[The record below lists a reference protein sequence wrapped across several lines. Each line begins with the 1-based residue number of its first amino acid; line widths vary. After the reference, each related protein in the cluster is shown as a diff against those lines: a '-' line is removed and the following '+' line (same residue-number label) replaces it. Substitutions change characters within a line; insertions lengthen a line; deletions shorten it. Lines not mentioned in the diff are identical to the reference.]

1 MAFDSDL
8 QALTALVEAVR
19 ENTTELR
26 LVKIATLETRDLLA
40 RFQPPLSTNGHA
52 AQLPLGAATHGHAH
66 AAEPTPPELD
76 DVGNPRVKCVRYECK
91 VHPLYI
97 VRMVRRSDHER
108 LYVSVSCDEYG
119 IGDAYRYAL
128 IALKCFK
135 GEEVERNLSLLPK
148 RVRRAVER
156 VLGL

>member
-8 QALTALVEAVR
+8 QALTALIEAVR
-19 ENTTELR
+19 ENTDELR
-26 LVKIATLETRDLLA
+26 LIKIATLETRDMLA
-40 RFQPPLSTNGHA
+40 KFQPPTPSTNGHA
-52 AQLPLGAATHGHAH
+52 AQLPLGTTTNGHAP
-66 AAEPTPPELD
+66 ALPPAPELD
-76 DVGNPRVKCVRYECK
+76 AVGNPRVECVRYERK
-91 VHPLYI
+91 VRPQYV
-97 VRMVRRSDHER
+97 VRMTRREDHER